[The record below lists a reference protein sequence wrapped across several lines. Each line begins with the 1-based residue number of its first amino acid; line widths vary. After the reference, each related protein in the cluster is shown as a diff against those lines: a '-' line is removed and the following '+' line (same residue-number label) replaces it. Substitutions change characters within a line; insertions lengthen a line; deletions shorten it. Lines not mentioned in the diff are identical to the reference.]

1 MKENEGLKFEMEDNG
16 KTSPFLFLSTKRR
29 QGENGGKA
37 SNLEMDFL
45 RRTHLRKN
53 EHIEGFSDMLTR

>member
-16 KTSPFLFLSTKRR
+16 KTPPFLFLSTKRR
-29 QGENGGKA
+29 KGENEE
-37 SNLEMDFL
+37 NLEMDFL

-53 EHIEGFSDMLTR
+53 AYYERINT

>member
-1 MKENEGLKFEMEDNG
+1 MKENEGLKFEMEVNG

-29 QGENGGKA
+29 QGGNGGKA
-37 SNLEMDFL
+37 SNVLEMDFL

-53 EHIEGFSDMLTR
+53 AYERMNT

>member
-53 EHIEGFSDMLTR
+53 AYYERMNT